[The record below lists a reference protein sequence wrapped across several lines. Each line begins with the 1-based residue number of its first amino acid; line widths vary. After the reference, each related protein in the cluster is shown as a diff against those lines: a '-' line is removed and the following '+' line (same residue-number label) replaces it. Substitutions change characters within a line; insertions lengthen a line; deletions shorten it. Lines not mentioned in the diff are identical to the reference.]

1 MRGEKEELDLC
12 YRGHLIDMSTLY
24 YLISELCLVVKISSN
39 IVTENCCRIWV
50 LSSMTAHVLPL
61 WFPAASD
68 ARGTDPKSHRYTT
81 CGQLTAN
88 RRGRA
93 RVVIILLTLR
103 IWVIILP
110 TCIRWS
116 RKGSIAKSDTT
127 IICHNAELSL
137 YMNWSDILWQ
147 YRVPYA
153 NISSIEKYIMWVIM
167 KYLH

>member
-1 MRGEKEELDLC
+1 
-12 YRGHLIDMSTLY
+12 MSTLY
-24 YLISELCLVVKISSN
+24 YLISEFCLVVKIYSN
-39 IVTENCCRIWV
+39 IVTENCRRIWV

-61 WFPAASD
+61 WFPAVSN
-68 ARGTDPKSHRYTT
+68 ARGMDPKSHRYTK

-116 RKGSIAKSDTT
+116 RKGSIVKSDTT
-127 IICHNAELSL
+127 ITCHNADLSL
-137 YMNWSDILWQ
+137 NMNWSDILWQ

-153 NISSIEKYIMWVIM
+153 NISSIEKYIMWVGGRVRSQYMLHQVSIWLD
-167 KYLH
+167 YLYI